1 MLTSGT
7 KRLTKQSV
15 WHPKSFF
22 DMQTIE
28 TQKLTNYFFTNKLL
42 IMINRKKIS
51 YLTMLAITSAILILF
66 GGCEKDDDAK
76 NQEDRG
82 VLAEILM
89 NAGSFEDFDDFY
101 NETEPEEFEEYSEN
115 DLYFCTRTTVSLTQ
129 GYSNF
134 PQFDP
139 NTQVIFPG
147 NLLQGNTLDN
157 ATPSGIPV
165 ERGPGT
171 VVITLVNGAASASR
185 QLDVVG
191 LGSVYDAMNE
201 IIADNPGD
209 LPARTT
215 YSMERISSRE
225 QLGVA
230 LRAEFSSL
238 TTDVQASFNFN
249 SDVSYNRFLVRLTQS
264 YYTIAFEAPTDP
276 SQFFGENVTA
286 EQLSQYVQP
295 GNPAAYVS
303 SVTYGRVFYL
313 LIQSTDSFQEMRAS
327 IDASFN
333 GAVASGSIGGD
344 VKYVSEL
351 SSVQI
356 SGYAIGGNSS
366 QAAAALTGDFDALRT
381 FIEEGGTITTGQPL
395 SYTVNA
401 ANDPAQQLKVKVATE
416 YDIIDCAPLSDA
428 LFDGVAWYRGNI
440 GVEWEDFLGGLGITR
455 WQDLF
460 GAQNND
466 NSRDAVVPFG
476 GPAYAGLWNDGNP
489 AGGRVPDFQF
499 QANSFTGR
507 MRVPGTPL
515 RNTDYTIAAIVSR
528 SGVPPSD
535 DTPVYWFW
543 GDSSAEGRGIRIG
556 FDNSN
561 TVSISHGGAAQV
573 TAPLDKDLF
582 SFQLFIFT
590 FSEENGMRIFINGL
604 EEAHDPNMK
613 VPIDQFLGASI
624 GVSDINGEGSGTGFA
639 SIRMLEL
646 QIYDFVPSDAQIRGL
661 EKGLME
667 YYNF

>member
-1 MLTSGT
+1 MYLSS
-7 KRLTKQSV
+7 RLIIAIAGS
-15 WHPKSFF
+15 
-22 DMQTIE
+22 
-28 TQKLTNYFFTNKLL
+28 LL
-42 IMINRKKIS
+42 ISISSCEKKIEEG
-51 YLTMLAITSAILILF
+51 LA
-66 GGCEKDDDAK
+66 
-76 NQEDRG
+76 G
-82 VLAEILM
+82 VLE
-89 NAGSFEDFDDFY
+89 NAGSFEDFE
-101 NETEPEEFEEYSEN
+101 ETYTESEAVEFEESSEN
-115 DLYFCTRTTVSLTQ
+115 DQYFCTRKTVILTE
-129 GYSNF
+129 GYSDY

-147 NLLQGNTLDN
+147 NLLQGNTLDL

-185 QLDVVG
+185 QLDVVS

-215 YSMERISSRE
+215 YSMEQISSRE

-230 LRAEFSSL
+230 LRAEYSNL
-238 TTDVQASFNFN
+238 TTDVKGSFNFN

-276 SQFFGENVTA
+276 SQFFGAGVTS

-303 SVTYGRVFYL
+303 SVTYGRIFYL
-313 LIQSTDSFQEMRAS
+313 LIQSTDSYQEMRAS

-356 SGYAIGGNSS
+356 SGYAIGGNSN

-381 FIEEGGTITTGQPL
+381 FVEEGGTITTGQPL

-401 ANDPAQQLKVKVATE
+401 ANNPAQQLKVKVATE
-416 YDIIDCAPLSDA
+416 YDIIDCSPLSDA
-428 LFDGVAWYRGNI
+428 LYDGIAWYRGDM
-440 GVEWEDFLGGLGITR
+440 GVEWDDIFGARGITL

-476 GPAYAGLWNDGNP
+476 GPEYAGLWNLGNP
-489 AGGRVPDFQF
+489 AGGRAPDFQF
-499 QANSFTGR
+499 QSATFTGR
-507 MRVPGTPL
+507 MLVPGTPL
-515 RNTDYTIAAIVSR
+515 RNTDYTIVAIVSR
-528 SGVPPSD
+528 TGVQPGD
-535 DTPVYWFW
+535 DTPVYWLW
-543 GDSSAEGRGIRIG
+543 GESSTEGRGIRIG

-561 TVSISHGGAAQV
+561 TVSVSHGGSTKV
-573 TAPLDKDLF
+573 TASLDQDIF
-582 SFQLFIFT
+582 TPQLYIFT
-590 FSEENGMRIFINGL
+590 FSEENGVRIYINGL
-604 EEAHDPNMK
+604 EEAHDPDMT
-613 VPIDQFLGASI
+613 VPIEQFLGASI
-624 GVSDINGEGSGTGFA
+624 GVSDSNGSGAGVGNA
-639 SIRMLEL
+639 VIKMLEL
-646 QIYDFVPSDAQIRGL
+646 QIYDYIPSDAQIRGL
-661 EKGLME
+661 EEGLLE
-667 YYNF
+667 YYRL

>member
-1 MLTSGT
+1 MKNRLFTIIKRSLVAML
-7 KRLTKQSV
+7 L
-15 WHPKSFF
+15 F
-22 DMQTIE
+22 
-28 TQKLTNYFFTNKLL
+28 LL
-42 IMINRKKIS
+42 IS
-51 YLTMLAITSAILILF
+51 
-66 GGCEKDDDAK
+66 CEKDPAAEVDFS
-76 NQEDRG
+76 
-82 VLAEILM
+82 EILSSS
-89 NAGSFEDFDDFY
+89 GSFEDFEESY
-101 NETEPEEFEEYSEN
+101 SESEPEEFEELSGN
-115 DLYFCTRTTVSLTQ
+115 DQYFCTRKTVSLTQ
-129 GYSNF
+129 GYSDF

-147 NLLQGNTLDN
+147 NLLQGNTLGN
-157 ATPSGIPV
+157 ATPSAIPV
-165 ERGPGT
+165 DRGPGT
-171 VVITLVNGAASASR
+171 VVITLVNGAATASR
-185 QLDVVG
+185 QLAEVN

-230 LRAEFSSL
+230 IRAEYSSL
-238 TTDVQASFNFN
+238 TTEVQGSFNYN

-264 YYTIAFEAPTDP
+264 YYTIAFQAPTDP

-286 EQLSQYVQP
+286 EQLQRYIQP
-295 GNPAAYVS
+295 GNPPAYVS
-303 SVTYGRVFYL
+303 SVTYGRIFYL

-351 SSVQI
+351 SKVQI
-356 SGYAIGGNSS
+356 NGYAIGGNSN

-401 ANDPAQQLKVKVATE
+401 ANDPARQLKVKVATE
-416 YDIIDCAPLSDA
+416 YDVVDCAPLSDA
-428 LFDGVAWYRGNI
+428 LFDGVAWYRGDM
-440 GVEWEDFLGGLGITR
+440 GVSWQNVLGARGITR

-460 GAQNND
+460 GAQSND

-476 GPAYAGLWNDGNP
+476 GPVYAGLWNEGNP
-489 AGGRVPDFQF
+489 AGGRAPDFQY
-499 QANSFTGR
+499 QVSSFTGR

-515 RNTDYTIAAIVSR
+515 RNTDYAIAAIVNR
-528 SGVPPSD
+528 SGVPPND
-535 DTPVYWFW
+535 NTPVYWFW
-543 GDSSAEGRGIRIG
+543 GESSAEGRGIRIG

-561 TVSISHGGAAQV
+561 TVSISHGGSAKV
-573 TAPLDKDLF
+573 TALLDRNLF
-582 SFQLFIFT
+582 SYQLYIFT

-613 VPIDQFLGASI
+613 TPIDQFLGASI
-624 GVSDINGEGSGTGFA
+624 GVSDINGYGSGVGFA
-639 SIRMLEL
+639 SIGMLEL

-667 YYNF
+667 YYRL